1 MSKQPLPLGGNDKVP
16 FLPKLPTRSNQPL
29 GGPSIP
35 SLPKAPTSQKQPLQA
50 GGSQMKKNSLFDGD
64 DD

>member
-1 MSKQPLPLGGNDKVP
+1 MAKQPLPLGNDKVP

-35 SLPKAPTSQKQPLQA
+35 SLPKAPTSQKQPLQ
-50 GGSQMKKNSLFDGD
+50 GSGSQMKKNSLFDGD